1 MSVMRAIAAAAF
13 VLLAG
18 IGSGIAGDYPAQK
31 VVYHNNGSS
40 EPHYFRQLLGN
51 VKNHLDAVG
60 DDNITL
66 VVVGN
71 GAGID
76 LLQQANTDTELS
88 DRIDALRGRGV
99 RFLVC
104 ANTLK
109 ARDIGVEALYGATEA
124 DVVPSGVAEIA
135 RLEQEGFVYIHP

>member
-1 MSVMRAIAAAAF
+1 MSLMRAAIVAAMMLATSPMP
-13 VLLAG
+13 VL
-18 IGSGIAGDYPAQK
+18 AGDYAPQK

-60 DDNITL
+60 DDNISL
-66 VVVGN
+66 VVIGN
-71 GAGID
+71 GGGID
-76 LLQQANTDTELS
+76 LLQQANADPEIST
-88 DRIDALRGRGV
+88 RIDALRARGA

-109 ARDIGVEALYGATEA
+109 ARDIGVDALYGATEA

-135 RLEQEGFVYIHP
+135 RLEQQGYVYIHP